1 MSELSN
7 MANCIRTGMFLNP
20 KATLTMW
27 NERSEFTPEAAAAM
41 DELVSGGFIAVE
53 AQGKM
58 RRYSLT
64 EAGEALPKM
73 SFDWMMEHGTISLTQ
88 PIRGAKA

>member
-1 MSELSN
+1 MTELSN

-20 KATLTMW
+20 KATLTLW
-27 NERSEFTPEAAAAM
+27 NEKSELTPEAAAAM
-41 DELVSGGFIAVE
+41 DELIAGGFIAVE

-64 EAGEALPKM
+64 EAGEQVPRM
-73 SFDWMMEHGTISLTQ
+73 SFDWMMKNGKKPLTQ
-88 PIRGAKA
+88 PIAGATP